1 MSTGIEPPGDHEAL
15 GLTDARVLEM
25 YRLMVLAR
33 RLDDRMWALKSEG
46 RAAFTVCSAGHEAV
60 GVGAAFA
67 LDPETDWA
75 VPYYRDLALMLALG
89 LTPEEAFLNLFAREG
104 DPAGGGR
111 QLPYHW
117 SLPRRRVFSQSSLVG
132 TQFPHAAGIA
142 YELRRSGRP
151 GVVLAMGGDAAT
163 SPGDLH
169 EALNFSAFHH
179 LPVIFLISND
189 QTADPSPGRHQV
201 AGNLAERARAYD
213 MDAATIDGS
222 DVLAVYRE
230 VSWAAERARAGEG
243 PTLIDAHLRRYY
255 AHYSAAEGG
264 QHTAEQVEEWRRRD
278 PLARLRAYLVE
289 RHLLPDTVEE
299 AVEEEVGAAVSS
311 DADAA
316 DRAPAP
322 ADAFSPVYARPVVNT
337 LPAEAL
343 EADPAGPEL
352 SLVGAINQAL
362 LEIMADHPET
372 VVIGEDVV
380 VRGEGAPRATSG
392 LTDAFGSARC
402 FNVPWAQSSA
412 VGVAI
417 GMAAAGGRPIVEI
430 RSADFLPAA
439 FNQIVSEA
447 ARLHYRSGGAW
458 SCPLVIRSP
467 YGSGGRG
474 GLYGSQSV
482 EAFFAHVPGLKVV
495 VPSSPADAKGLL
507 RAAVEDPDPVLL
519 LEPRRLYRLAS
530 GPVPGG
536 PHRVPL
542 GRAVLRRTGDDL
554 TIIAYGAM
562 AYLSV
567 QAADLAAEQGVQA
580 EVLDLR
586 SLRPLDWVSVEAAVR
601 RTGKVL
607 VVHED
612 NEFAGFGAE
621 VAAEIGERAFEWL
634 DAPVR
639 RYAAPDVPA
648 FPFAPALEAQVLPS
662 VEGIVA
668 RALDLARF

>member
-1 MSTGIEPPGDHEAL
+1 MSTGIEPPEDHESL

-25 YRLMVLAR
+25 HRLMVLAR

-46 RAAFTVCSAGHEAV
+46 RVPFAVCSAGHEAV

-67 LDPETDWA
+67 LDPETDWV

-117 SLPRRRVFSQSSLVG
+117 SLPRRRVFSHSSLIG

-151 GVVLAMGGDAAT
+151 GVVLVIGGDAST
-163 SPGDLH
+163 SQGDLH

-179 LPVIFLISND
+179 LPVVFLIAND
-189 QTADPSPGRHQV
+189 QYAAPSPGRHHV

-213 MDAATIDGS
+213 MDAVTVEGG

-230 VSWAAERARAGEG
+230 VSWAVERARAGEG
-243 PTLIDAHLRRYY
+243 PTLIDAHLQRYY
-255 AHYSAAEGG
+255 AHFSGAEGG
-264 QHTAEQVEEWRRRD
+264 QHTAEQVEEWRRHD
-278 PLARLRAYLVE
+278 PLARIRAYLVE
-289 RHLLPDTVEE
+289 HRLLQDTVEE
-299 AVEEEVGAAVSS
+299 AAEEEASAAVSS
-311 DADAA
+311 AA
-316 DRAPAP
+316 DSAEQSPVP
-322 ADAFSPVYARPVVNT
+322 TDAFSLVYARPVVNS

-343 EADPAGPEL
+343 EADPAGPEM
-352 SLVGAINQAL
+352 SLVAAINQAL

-372 VVIGEDVV
+372 VVLGEDVV
-380 VRGEGAPRATSG
+380 AREDGPPRATSG
-392 LTDAFGSARC
+392 LADAFGSARC
-402 FNVPWAQSSA
+402 FNVPWAESST
-412 VGVAI
+412 VGAAI

-430 RSADFLPAA
+430 QSADFLHTA

-447 ARLHYRSGGAW
+447 ARLHYRSAGGW

-474 GLYGSQSV
+474 GLYGSGSV

-495 VPSSPADAKGLL
+495 IPSTPADAKGLL
-507 RAAVEDPDPVLL
+507 RAAVEDPDPVIF
-519 LEPRRLYRLAS
+519 LEPRRLYRMAS

-536 PHRVPL
+536 PYQVPL
-542 GRAVLRRTGDDL
+542 GRAALRRTGDDL

-562 AYLSV
+562 AHFAV
-567 QAADLAAEQGVQA
+567 QAADVLAGQGVEA

-586 SLRPLDWVSVEAAVR
+586 SLRPLDWVSVETAVR

-607 VVHED
+607 IVHED

-621 VAAEIGERAFEWL
+621 VAAEIGERAFERL
-634 DAPVR
+634 DAPVQ

-648 FPFAPALEAQVLPS
+648 FPFAPALEAQVVPS

-668 RALDLARF
+668 RAADLAAF